1 MLFVCNRGLI
11 PELRNSGPPALSE
24 RPPALLV
31 PEPRAGPR
39 RHRLPRGRPSQEAW
53 RHGLVHG
60 KAPKF
65 VSQRDYLDLSIH
77 GISAQSG
84 SCIQAAEQIP
94 VDNVGSVFA
103 LDRLVPWRIVRARVL
118 PHRPHRPDNTC
129 RTAVRG

>member
-31 PEPRAGPR
+31 PEPGRP
-39 RHRLPRGRPSQEAW
+39 RLPRGRPSQEAW

-65 VSQRDYLDLSIH
+65 QREYLDLSIH
-77 GISAQSG
+77 GISAQCG
-84 SCIQAAEQIP
+84 GWIQAAEQTP
-94 VDNVGSVFA
+94 VDNVGIVFA
-103 LDRLVPWRIVRARVL
+103 LDRLFHGA
-118 PHRPHRPDNTC
+118 
-129 RTAVRG
+129 

>member
-24 RPPALLV
+24 RPQHCWYLNQGGHAYL
-31 PEPRAGPR
+31 G
-39 RHRLPRGRPSQEAW
+39 PSQEAW

-65 VSQRDYLDLSIH
+65 QCDYLDLSTH
-77 GISAQSG
+77 GIGAQSG

-94 VDNVGSVFA
+94 VTKVGGVFA
-103 LDRLVPWRIVRARVL
+103 LDRPFHGA
-118 PHRPHRPDNTC
+118 
-129 RTAVRG
+129 